1 MVNCLHACSFDVCT
15 SGNAFTSDISMKD
28 TVFYSCSI
36 LSKSSLCILVKRLC
50 LDVFLYVFAPAYTV
64 TPATSLQL
72 FHLVESFFVY
82 VFAPA
87 YTVTSA
93 TLMTDAVFFS
103 SSYCNTASSIFTT
116 FSICMY
122 SYINQCLD
130 VFRVLV

>member
-82 VFAPA
+82 VRTGLHCYLGHIDDGRRLLQLFI
-87 YTVTSA
+87 
-93 TLMTDAVFFS
+93 L
-103 SSYCNTASSIFTT
+103 
-116 FSICMY
+116 
-122 SYINQCLD
+122 
-130 VFRVLV
+130 